1 MWHTWHRMATYINHC
16 MMHAACSPLVQGV
29 RFACRGSCGSV
40 DRPAS
45 KAHFAPLACR
55 CCVLLPLRC
64 MGKKARHVSEPDYY
78 VPAPNSSHAPL
89 KRVSKKQ
96 ALLNA
101 RASKTKALKKLDP
114 KQRGRAKQAFKGK
127 RGKGKGKK

>member
-1 MWHTWHRMATYINHC
+1 
-16 MMHAACSPLVQGV
+16 
-29 RFACRGSCGSV
+29 
-40 DRPAS
+40 
-45 KAHFAPLACR
+45 
-55 CCVLLPLRC
+55 
-64 MGKKARHVSEPDYY
+64 MGKKARHVSEPDYW
-78 VPAPNSSHAPL
+78 VPPPNAGARGGTAPL

-127 RGKGKGKK
+127 GKGKGKGSKGKT

>member
-1 MWHTWHRMATYINHC
+1 
-16 MMHAACSPLVQGV
+16 
-29 RFACRGSCGSV
+29 
-40 DRPAS
+40 
-45 KAHFAPLACR
+45 
-55 CCVLLPLRC
+55 